1 MKKIFTFF
9 VFALCA
15 VCAWAQGTMT
25 GADLA
30 AMMGSTVYEAEVF
43 GAAQKVY
50 AKEDGNIYEQWGSQ
64 DESVIVEASA
74 QVTLEGSTYTCP
86 GGFTFHIEDGKVTKI
101 SVMMFDLIPSLG
113 DITEAEFAALVGD
126 DVYSGT
132 DGVTIIAKNGA
143 IYMVDGEGTETAL
156 HDMFDKFERVG
167 EDFKFSN
174 DEDNGKNIIFHPFGD
189 KFVVSYYENY
199 TELKQSFYVSA
210 DEAELV
216 AAMGD
221 REYVNPA
228 EPWMKLHVENGKV
241 CKVSPTSEGT
251 GSDPL
256 NEIYM
261 LTKKD
266 DNTLVFIE
274 HGTEYDFHITAGKVT
289 KVTYMV
295 DNEELASYIIKS
307 TTPIAQIGETI
318 YTDVEE
324 FIDAF
329 GVIEGTATVKLLDDI
344 TLSEESQF
352 ENTNA
357 DADITLDLNGHNIIG
372 SSTDDGVIYK
382 KDGKLTIEG
391 DGIVENTGDEGD
403 AVGSGGTV
411 VINEGTY
418 IGVLDACFVTP
429 EATIVINGG
438 KFKAPN
444 LYYGGDC
451 INPIVKGGIFSMDP
465 SDCLAVG
472 YEVVENDDEETKG
485 EYPYKVVE
493 LDVDIT
499 NPAGLLAVPQ
509 AGELDIKA
517 YFTAPQEMMYSFVI
531 LHGEYRNLNDAI
543 ENSSQEDVV
552 YGNMKPKRVAT
563 VPQAISVKDA
573 NIALEEGETYT
584 IVVYG
589 NPVIFDG
596 QGSMFEIA
604 IIPFTVGVGEINTI
618 ETISVAAGKLDIKA
632 SFSVSDEDLE
642 AGATY
647 MYALFEGKYA
657 SFIQLMSVEP
667 DPVIDSEKITI
678 KSDTENITL
687 SSDEVELEAGKD
699 YTLLIFDP
707 TRKDPAT
714 GGGYPVVYAIIN
726 YTAVDNSTPT
736 AIEGIDAPAAQ
747 KAVKTIEN
755 GKIVIIKNGEKYD
768 LAGRKL

>member
-1 MKKIFTFF
+1 MKKVITLFSLLLM
-9 VFALCA
+9 AA
-15 VCAWAQGTMT
+15 VQMWAGLPTPKVEYVQLYANGPKWATMNL
-25 GADLA
+25 GATSVTDA
-30 AMMGSTVYEAEVF
+30 GKYFWWGDVEGHAEDEAF
-43 GAAQKVY
+43 NFNYDNTAITSY
-50 AKEDGNIYEQWGSQ
+50 GNN
-64 DESVIVEASA
+64 
-74 QVTLEGSTYTCP
+74 EGYVA
-86 GGFTFHIEDGKVTKI
+86 DGKLVAEKDAATQQ
-101 SVMMFDLIPSLG
+101 LG
-113 DITEAEFAALVGD
+113 AGYRMPTQAEFEDLYNKCTWTWQSNGYLITGKGEYEDNSIFLPAAD
-126 DVYSGT
+126 YRFEESIA
-132 DGVTIIAKNGA
+132 GVDLFGGYYHSTPI
-143 IYMVDGEGTETAL
+143 
-156 HDMFDKFERVG
+156 
-167 EDFKFSN
+167 SN
-174 DEDNGKNIIFHPFGD
+174 DAYGMSILYFDSNGID
-189 KFVVSYYENY
+189 Y
-199 TELKQSFYVSA
+199 
-210 DEAELV
+210 DEKIYRCYGFPV
-216 AAMGD
+216 
-221 REYVNPA
+221 RPVY
-228 EPWMKLHVENGKV
+228 
-241 CKVSPTSEGT
+241 
-251 GSDPL
+251 DP
-256 NEIYM
+256 E
-261 LTKKD
+261 
-266 DNTLVFIE
+266 
-274 HGTEYDFHITAGKVT
+274 
-289 KVTYMV
+289 
-295 DNEELASYIIKS
+295 
-307 TTPIAQIGETI
+307 PIAQITIGEETTK
-318 YTDVEE
+318 YYDVTNFRSDFYEIHE
-324 FIDAF
+324 KAY
-329 GVIEGTATVKLLDDI
+329 VKLLDDI
-344 TLSEESQF
+344 TLPEESLI

-418 IGVLDACFVTP
+418 IGVLDACYVTP

-517 YFTAPQEMMYSFVI
+517 YFTAPQEMVYSFVI

-573 NIALEEGETYT
+573 NIALEDGETYT

-618 ETISVAAGKLDIKA
+618 ETISIAAGKLDITA
-632 SFSVSDEDLE
+632 SFWVSDEDLE